1 MFKSPRG
8 TNDILPKDWL
18 YWNYVISKAE
28 NIARFYNYD
37 RIETPVIEDSNLFLR
52 SIGANTDIVEK
63 EMYIFP
69 DHGGDNL
76 SLRAEGTAPVCRA
89 YLEHGLHN
97 SSHPLRLYYI
107 SSMFRY
113 DRPQAGRYRQF
124 HQFGIE
130 LIGEE
135 DYSAD
140 FEIIEFA
147 IKYLET
153 LGLTKIKLLIN
164 NIGDLEDREKY
175 IADLKKYF
183 KNHINSFNAQDRKRF
198 EENPLRL
205 LDSKS
210 INFEQFVDIPQS
222 INYLNDTARLHW
234 ENLLKQLEHFKI
246 SYTIDP
252 KLVRGLDYYNR
263 TVFEIH
269 PTTDGSQTAIIA
281 GGRYDGLIEQL
292 GGKPTP
298 AIGFATGIERII
310 LNLNENQIHPIATIK
325 ELWLIAYLGV
335 EAKTEAI
342 KISNYLRENKQ
353 ISVLAPNRSLKSQM
367 RYASAINATKVI
379 IIGDEELKNSTI
391 IMKDMKT
398 GDQNTI
404 PLKKLTF

>member
-8 TNDILPKDWL
+8 TNDILPKDWQ

-28 NIARFYNYD
+28 NIAQFYNYE

-52 SIGANTDIVEK
+52 SIGENTDIVEK

-69 DHGGDNL
+69 DHSGDNL

-175 IADLKKYF
+175 IADLKEYF
-183 KNHINSFNAQDRKRF
+183 KNHSNSFNAEERKRF

-205 LDSKS
+205 LDS
-210 INFEQFVDIPQS
+210 
-222 INYLNDTARLHW
+222 
-234 ENLLKQLEHFKI
+234 
-246 SYTIDP
+246 
-252 KLVRGLDYYNR
+252 
-263 TVFEIH
+263 
-269 PTTDGSQTAIIA
+269 
-281 GGRYDGLIEQL
+281 
-292 GGKPTP
+292 
-298 AIGFATGIERII
+298 
-310 LNLNENQIHPIATIK
+310 
-325 ELWLIAYLGV
+325 
-335 EAKTEAI
+335 
-342 KISNYLRENKQ
+342 
-353 ISVLAPNRSLKSQM
+353 
-367 RYASAINATKVI
+367 
-379 IIGDEELKNSTI
+379 
-391 IMKDMKT
+391 
-398 GDQNTI
+398 
-404 PLKKLTF
+404 

>member
-8 TNDILPKDWL
+8 TNDILPKDWQ

-28 NIARFYNYD
+28 NIAQFYNYE

-52 SIGANTDIVEK
+52 SIGENTDIVEK

-69 DHGGDNL
+69 DHSGDNL

-175 IADLKKYF
+175 IADLKEYF
-183 KNHINSFNAQDRKRF
+183 KNHSNSFNAEDRKRF

-210 INFEQFVDIPQS
+210 IDFEQFVDIPQS

-234 ENLLKQLEHFKI
+234 ENLLKQLDRFKI

-269 PTTDGSQTAIIA
+269 PTTDGTQTAIIA

-298 AIGFATGIERII
+298 AIGFATGIERIL
-310 LNLNENQIHPIATIK
+310 LNLHKNDIHPIDTIK
-325 ELWLIAYLGV
+325 ELWLVAYLGI

-391 IMKDMKT
+391 IIKDMKT
-398 GDQNTI
+398 GDQDTI
-404 PLKKLTF
+404 PMRKLTF

>member
-8 TNDILPKDWL
+8 TNDILPKDWQ

-130 LIGEE
+130 LLGEE

-147 IKYLET
+147 IKYLAA
-153 LGLTKIKLLIN
+153 LGLTEIKLLIN
-164 NIGDLEDREKY
+164 NIGDLQDREKY
-175 IADLKKYF
+175 IADF
-183 KNHINSFNAQDRKRF
+183 
-198 EENPLRL
+198 
-205 LDSKS
+205 DS
-210 INFEQFVDIPQS
+210 V
-222 INYLNDTARLHW
+222 
-234 ENLLKQLEHFKI
+234 
-246 SYTIDP
+246 
-252 KLVRGLDYYNR
+252 
-263 TVFEIH
+263 
-269 PTTDGSQTAIIA
+269 
-281 GGRYDGLIEQL
+281 
-292 GGKPTP
+292 
-298 AIGFATGIERII
+298 
-310 LNLNENQIHPIATIK
+310 
-325 ELWLIAYLGV
+325 
-335 EAKTEAI
+335 
-342 KISNYLRENKQ
+342 
-353 ISVLAPNRSLKSQM
+353 
-367 RYASAINATKVI
+367 
-379 IIGDEELKNSTI
+379 
-391 IMKDMKT
+391 
-398 GDQNTI
+398 
-404 PLKKLTF
+404 